1 MPKIASFI
9 SLGFVELDSSHA
21 LPLYRQLYEILRES
35 ILTGQLKAGTRLPS
49 TRALSDEWSVSR
61 NTVINA
67 FSQLTAEGYLESRTG
82 FGTRVT
88 EELPEEILQVARS
101 RIVQAK
107 TLAAQPAVPPQL
119 SERAEAVAKIPYSW
133 EGALPR
139 AFCPTL
145 PALDAFPMGLWQ
157 KVTVAS
163 MQDLSHTNLGQLSAL
178 GYGPLR
184 EALAIYLQTA
194 RGVRCTPDQV
204 IITNGTQQAL
214 TTTINFLLNRNA
226 QAWMENPSYI
236 GIRAALQGAL
246 ADIVPVRVDEE
257 GLVVDEGIEAAP
269 DARLAFISPSHQYP
283 LGVTMS
289 LARRLRLLQWA
300 AEKQSWIVE
309 DDYDSEYRYA
319 GYPLSALQGLDHD
332 GRVIYIGS
340 FSKVLY
346 PALRIGYMVVPHSL
360 IKPLHAVR
368 AHADRGV
375 SLLSQMVLERF
386 ITEGHFAR
394 HIRRMR
400 TLYADR
406 QQVLVEAVE
415 THLDGLLDVVPN
427 DAGLHLVGWLPPQ
440 VDGKLV
446 DDQLVSNKLL
456 KIGIDAPSLSSLSM
470 QPLTRSGLVLGY
482 TSVPAVEIAPAVV
495 KMRSVLAQFV

>member
-1 MPKIASFI
+1 
-9 SLGFVELDSSHA
+9 
-21 LPLYRQLYEILRES
+21 
-35 ILTGQLKAGTRLPS
+35 
-49 TRALSDEWSVSR
+49 
-61 NTVINA
+61 
-67 FSQLTAEGYLESRTG
+67 
-82 FGTRVT
+82 
-88 EELPEEILQVARS
+88 
-101 RIVQAK
+101 
-107 TLAAQPAVPPQL
+107 
-119 SERAEAVAKIPYSW
+119 
-133 EGALPR
+133 
-139 AFCPTL
+139 
-145 PALDAFPMGLWQ
+145 
-157 KVTVAS
+157 
-163 MQDLSHTNLGQLSAL
+163 
-178 GYGPLR
+178 
-184 EALAIYLQTA
+184 
-194 RGVRCTPDQV
+194 
-204 IITNGTQQAL
+204 
-214 TTTINFLLNRNA
+214 
-226 QAWMENPSYI
+226 
-236 GIRAALQGAL
+236 
-246 ADIVPVRVDEE
+246 
-257 GLVVDEGIEAAP
+257 
-269 DARLAFISPSHQYP
+269 
-283 LGVTMS
+283 
-289 LARRLRLLQWA
+289 LQWA

-440 VDGKLV
+440 ADGKLV